1 MSRVRCVS
9 QEDAARE
16 VQAVAGPVVMR
27 GAPQDHGIA
36 SGCDRPIA
44 RGSLDR
50 KRR

>member
-9 QEDAARE
+9 RGDVARE

-27 GAPQDHGIA
+27 GAPHDHGIA
-36 SGCDRPIA
+36 GGYDRPIA